1 MGNPFKRT
9 NGARMG
15 STVQTVQNQ
24 GGGDKKAGLVPTMNL
39 TEAKNIAYNVRH
51 LPQSAA
57 VMKINLYKNVKPS
70 RPIYIRPTN
79 YKP

>member
-24 GGGDKKAGLVPTMNL
+24 GGGNKKAGLVPTMAM
-39 TEAKNIAYNVRH
+39 TEAKTIAYNVRH
-51 LPQSAA
+51 LPKSAA
-57 VMKINLYKNVKPS
+57 VMKITLFPNVKQS
-70 RPIYIRPTN
+70 RPIQIRPGN